1 MENTC
6 RASPSLVA
14 LKGLGTPVISIG
26 RKYGENE
33 YETLSFTDG
42 EKGVYEKLF
51 VKNNLIDCYQAI
63 GIVDRIGLM
72 YGYIRER
79 KDIGSIKG
87 VLGDDYRPANLVA

>member
-1 MENTC
+1 
-6 RASPSLVA
+6 
-14 LKGLGTPVISIG
+14 LGTPVISIG
-26 RKYGENE
+26 RKYGENG

-51 VKNNLIDCYQAI
+51 IKNNVMDCYQAI

-79 KDIGSIKG
+79 KDIGSIKN
-87 VLGDDYRPANLVA
+87 VLSDNYSPANLVA